1 MVRLSLGTALAI
13 ALGVLAATP
22 GNAGAPFSRSD
33 KNRDGF
39 VSYAEAQRTMP
50 KLPEVH
56 FLKCDRNGDGVL
68 DKKEYLCLTSIY
80 DAMYR
85 RR

>member
-1 MVRLSLGTALAI
+1 MTI
-13 ALGVLAATP
+13 ALSVFPATQ
-22 GNAGAPFSRSD
+22 GNAGALFSRSD
-33 KNRDGF
+33 KNGDGF
-39 VSYAEAQRTMP
+39 VSYPEAQRTLP
-50 KLPEVH
+50 RLPEVH

-80 DAMYR
+80 EAIHR